1 MFGGLI
7 LVLLF
12 FVLIIVVIILIISII
27 ISKNKLRTTFKI
39 NIGILIFVLLFFFIW
54 FPVKENTVLKLK
66 NGYLVEIEDFEHT
79 AYYLTN
85 VGYLEGLKK
94 EKNNWIG
101 YINKIEELP
110 SYIFYLAGY
119 DELTEKERNE
129 IDKKSGYFIINS
141 KEEIFNLTEE
151 QLKEKLKIKNLNLK
165 YPFKVIRQYG
175 EKKELSPYYKFIED
189 NYLSNK
195 INITTLNTIKYT
207 TIALLILVAVILKIK
222 LIKKRKDIDK

>member
-12 FVLIIVVIILIISII
+12 FVLIIVVIILIIRII

-110 SYIFYLAGY
+110 SDIFYLVGY
-119 DELTEKERNE
+119 DELTEKERKK

-141 KEEIFNLTEE
+141 KEQTLHLTEE
-151 QLKEKLKIKNLNLK
+151 QVKEKLKIKKVNLK
-165 YPFKVIRQYG
+165 NPKKIIRKYG
-175 EKKELSPYYKFIED
+175 EKKELSTFYKIAED
-189 NYLSNK
+189 YFLPKK
-195 INITTLNTIKYT
+195 IGATAFNVIKYV
-207 TIALLILVAVILKIK
+207 IISLLILVAVYL
-222 LIKKRKDIDK
+222 KKRLNKKK

>member
-27 ISKNKLRTTFKI
+27 ISNNKLRTTFKI

-85 VGYLEGLKK
+85 VGYLEGLK
-94 EKNNWIG
+94 
-101 YINKIEELP
+101 NKK
-110 SYIFYLAGY
+110 A
-119 DELTEKERNE
+119 
-129 IDKKSGYFIINS
+129 
-141 KEEIFNLTEE
+141 
-151 QLKEKLKIKNLNLK
+151 
-165 YPFKVIRQYG
+165 
-175 EKKELSPYYKFIED
+175 
-189 NYLSNK
+189 
-195 INITTLNTIKYT
+195 
-207 TIALLILVAVILKIK
+207 
-222 LIKKRKDIDK
+222 RKMRAT

>member
-85 VGYLEGLKK
+85 IGYLEGLKK
-94 EKNNWIG
+94 EKIIG
-101 YINKIEELP
+101 
-110 SYIFYLAGY
+110 LAI
-119 DELTEKERNE
+119 L
-129 IDKKSGYFIINS
+129 I
-141 KEEIFNLTEE
+141 
-151 QLKEKLKIKNLNLK
+151 KLKS
-165 YPFKVIRQYG
+165 FQVIF
-175 EKKELSPYYKFIED
+175 FIWRD
-189 NYLSNK
+189 MMN
-195 INITTLNTIKYT
+195 
-207 TIALLILVAVILKIK
+207 
-222 LIKKRKDIDK
+222 